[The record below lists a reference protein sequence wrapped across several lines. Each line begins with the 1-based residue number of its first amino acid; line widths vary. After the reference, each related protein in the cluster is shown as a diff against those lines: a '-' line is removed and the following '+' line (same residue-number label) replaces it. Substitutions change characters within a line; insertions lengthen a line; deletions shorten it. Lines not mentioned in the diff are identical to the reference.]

1 MKVRRLDSCR
11 IPHAKNV
18 SKTKYKRLTVIG
30 LEEKMG
36 ESVNLHDNG
45 FAYGFVY
52 ITPKVQE
59 KRKKEG
65 RWTLIKFKNFY
76 SSNKIIKES
85 KNVTHDGCIF
95 LQITYLVKVYIYYI
109 KNHYN
114 PIIKR
119 NEDEKLAQKL

>member
-11 IPHAKNV
+11 IPHIKNV

-65 RWTLIKFKNFY
+65 R
-76 SSNKIIKES
+76 
-85 KNVTHDGCIF
+85 
-95 LQITYLVKVYIYYI
+95 
-109 KNHYN
+109 
-114 PIIKR
+114 
-119 NEDEKLAQKL
+119 